1 MVTDRIQTAIEE
13 SIATKQLLADRCQ
26 EDIRAL
32 CEMAIGC
39 LRRGGKLMF
48 CGNGG
53 SACDAA
59 HAVGE
64 LVGWFEQKP
73 RRAFS
78 AIALGHEI
86 PTVTAVGNDVGFSQ
100 IFARQVEA
108 LGRKGDLLVGISTSG
123 SSPNVVQAM
132 EAARKLEIDVAAL
145 ASERGGPVVDL
156 SQVAVRVPSENTA
169 RIQESHLLCVHI
181 LCQAVEIALA
191 TLD

>member
-1 MVTDRIQTAIEE
+1 MVTDRIQAAIEE

-26 EDIRAL
+26 EDIRGL
-32 CEMAIGC
+32 CEMAVNC

-53 SACDAA
+53 SSCDAA

-64 LVGWFEQKP
+64 LVGWFEHKD
-73 RRAFS
+73 RMGFA

-86 PTVTAVGNDVGFSQ
+86 PTVTAVSNDIGFSQ

-123 SSPNVVQAM
+123 SSANVVQAM
-132 EAARKLEIDVAAL
+132 EAARKMEIDVAAL
-145 ASERGGPVVDL
+145 ASEQLGPVVDL
-156 SQVAVRVPSENTA
+156 AQVAVRVPSENTA

-181 LCQAVEIALA
+181 LCQAVEIAFA
-191 TLD
+191 TPK